1 MAASTEVRVPFVDTE
16 VFEAAF
22 SLPPSDRIRGRTQK
36 AALKDAA
43 RRWIP
48 DEIID
53 RPKGSFGAP
62 LRAWVGRDLNDYVE
76 DVLVRGDLVAGGFL
90 RRGPLTQLIEDHRTG
105 RRDRSKQVWQ
115 LLTLELWYRNVR
127 GLGVAS
133 G

>member
-62 LRAWVGRDLNDYVE
+62 LRAWMGNDLRDYVQ
-76 DVLVRGDLVAGGFL
+76 DVLVRGELVAGGFL
-90 RRGPLTQLIEDHRTG
+90 RREPLVRLIEDHGSG
-105 RRDRSKQVWQ
+105 RRDRSKEVWQ

-133 G
+133 L